1 MSLWLSGRSWPP
13 LDSPAGECAPGV
25 ANVDVSIS
33 FVKFMC
39 PQRSVL
45 RREHPSISEVGNQF
59 GGSCALGNLCAL
71 LKYGRALIH
80 SEL

>member
-1 MSLWLSGRSWPP
+1 MNVLL
-13 LDSPAGECAPGV
+13 GV

-33 FVKFMC
+33 CVKFMC
-39 PQRSVL
+39 PQRSML
-45 RREHPSISEVGNQF
+45 RRREYPSISEVGNQF

-71 LKYGRALIH
+71 LKYGKALIH